1 MCLPMAP
8 RFLLVWLSLA
18 SVALAAQDPAVGPAP
33 KPMVTIRTVITQLDP
48 KTGKPETLSIPTVTT
63 ASGLEARVA
72 VGGKPD
78 FKGKVENTLE
88 MTLSPTVQ
96 ADGTVSVSL
105 RVTINNKP
113 DPSLEPKTEK
123 QRRRES
129 KAHDGNLIFY
139 SVLAK
144 EGLFSVQDG
153 KGNRRWYKINGTVDG
168 WTLESYDDEKQ
179 MLIVGQG
186 STHQEL
192 HLYKT
197 TIEASANEIST
208 VVTLRSGETVKVPG
222 VGGLELSVSAV
233 VTQPPVAPLT
243 LR

>member
-1 MCLPMAP
+1 MRLPMAP
-8 RFLLVWLSLA
+8 RFLLVWLGLA
-18 SVALAAQDPAVGPAP
+18 SVAYAQVPVAAPAP
-33 KPMVTIRTVITQLDP
+33 TPSVTVRTVITQLDP
-48 KTGKPETLSIPTVTT
+48 KTGKPDSMSVPAVTALSGT
-63 ASGLEARVA
+63 EARVA
-72 VGGKPD
+72 VAGKPD
-78 FKGKVENTLE
+78 IKGKVENTLE

-105 RVTINNKP
+105 RVVINNKP
-113 DPSLEPKTEK
+113 DPLEVKTEK
-123 QRRRES
+123 VRKRES
-129 KAHDGNLIFY
+129 KTHDGSLIFY

-153 KGNRRWYKINGTVDG
+153 RGNRRWYKVNATVDG

-186 STHQEL
+186 ATHQEL
-192 HLYKT
+192 HLYKS

-222 VGGLELSVSAV
+222 VGGLELTVSAV
-233 VTQPPVAPLT
+233 VIQAPVVPGVA
-243 LR
+243 R